1 MKIWHI
7 DSSGRLENSHSR
19 KLTRYMVDKL
29 QNKSEKG
36 VIYRDVGKGEGL
48 EYVNDNII
56 SALFIPEDERSNLQ
70 KNGLKLSDGVISE
83 AVGSDLWVIGVPIYN
98 FSMPATLKTWADML
112 ARINVTFR
120 YTEKGPEGLLKNKKV
135 FAIIT
140 SGGTDID
147 SEIDFLTPWLRQYM
161 KFIGIDDLTIIK
173 ADKYSTDKESA
184 LLAEIDNA
192 VASI

>member
-135 FAIIT
+135 FAFIT

>member
-36 VIYRDVGKGEGL
+36 VIYRDAGNGEGL
-48 EYVNDNII
+48 EFVNDNII